1 MSAVLHRLRF
11 FVRQALGSMR
21 QSPLVQLVAVSTIA
35 LAVAV
40 LAACLMVLENVDR
53 LAETWGAEVRLV
65 VFLAPEASDADAE
78 RLRAQVVSLP
88 EVERVTL
95 RSREQALADFR
106 AALGADAALVEGV
119 GPDLLPASVEVG
131 LRPGRRDEATLAA
144 LADRLRALPETAV
157 VEDIAW
163 GQDILERLRAF
174 RDGLRLAGV
183 VIAVLVA
190 LAVVFIV
197 TNTVRLALF
206 ARRDEIEVMHLVGAS
221 RLFVRAPFYLEGAL
235 QGLLGAALAHA
246 GLYAAWRLAVPT
258 DDASVHFELGRLPL
272 HFLRADA
279 IAALAL
285 GTMAVSVIASHVAV
299 GRSLRIPTPRG

>member
-1 MSAVLHRLRF
+1 LRF
-11 FVRQALGSMR
+11 FAGQAFGSMR

-53 LAETWGAEVRLV
+53 LAEAWGAEVRLV
-65 VFLAPEASDADAE
+65 VFLAPEASDADAA
-78 RLRAQVVSLP
+78 RLRAQIERLP
-88 EVERVTL
+88 EVERVML
-95 RSREQALADFR
+95 RTREQALADFK
-106 AALGADAALVEGV
+106 AALGADAPLVEGV

-131 LRPGRRDEATLAA
+131 LRPGQRDEATLAA

-174 RDGLRLAGV
+174 RDGLQVAGAI
-183 VIAVLVA
+183 IAVLVA

-221 RLFVRAPFYLEGAL
+221 RLFVRVPFYIEGAL
-235 QGLLGAALAHA
+235 QGFLGAGLAHGA
-246 GLYAAWRLAVPT
+246 LYAAWRLAVPT
-258 DDASVHFELGRLPL
+258 SDASVHFELGRLPL
-272 HFLRADA
+272 HFLRTDA
-279 IAALAL
+279 ALTLAL
-285 GTMAVSVIASHVAV
+285 GTMLVSVVASHVAV
-299 GRSLRIPTPRG
+299 GRSLRIPTARG